1 MEQTNKTE
9 KKRCI
14 LVCAGDFTPVEI
26 EKQEGD
32 LVIAC
37 DGGYDYCCMVGI
49 QPDLIIGDFDSVS
62 EHVKSQIESIAEE
75 KLAEVITLPVEKDDT
90 DTMAALR
97 IGIERGYK
105 DFRIYGALGGRVDH
119 TMANFQSLVF
129 LLDHGAK
136 GYILSHDTMVTAVR
150 NDTVKFHPGMEGI
163 VSLFPLESEIS
174 HVTIRGL
181 KYECEDLTITN
192 GFPIGVSNSF
202 IGREAEICIGNGT
215 ALVMVIWQL

>member
-1 MEQTNKTE
+1 MENTGKN
-9 KKRCI
+9 RCI

-26 EKQEGD
+26 EKAPGD

-37 DGGYDYCCMVGI
+37 DGGYEYCNMIGL

-62 EHVKSQIESIAEE
+62 EHVKSQILSIQEE
-75 KLAEVITLPVEKDDT
+75 KLAEVISLPVEKDDT

-97 IGIERGYK
+97 IGIERGFR

-119 TMANFQSLVF
+119 TMANFHSLVF

-136 GYILSHDTMVTAVR
+136 GYILSHDTMVTAIR
-150 NDTVKFHPGMEGI
+150 NDTMRLHKGMEGI
-163 VSLFPLESEIS
+163 VSLFPLEKEIS

-181 KYECEDLTITN
+181 KYTGEDMTITN
-192 GFPIGVSNSF
+192 GFPIGVSNAF
-202 IGREAEICIGNGT
+202 IGEPAEITVGNGT
-215 ALVMVIWQL
+215 ALVIVSW